1 MNMRALHIGLV
12 TTICALSACA
22 PSGNTAAPSNTIVLV
37 GNQQT
42 GDLYTKDVVPGVAA
56 RKKGNLDADIA
67 DQNAAL
73 ALMPSLPAAHFERGQ
88 AYIDKSE
95 WDNAIADLTLVIQ
108 QDNSPQ
114 RPPSMLQGAYQLRGV
129 AYGFKGMEPQ
139 AIADSTQAIA
149 LNPKDPAPWKDR
161 CLWRSTSGDLTNA
174 LADCTQS
181 LLLEPDQSA
190 VLATRG
196 LINLKLKHYDA
207 SIADNRAALK
217 LKPKLAMS
225 LYGLGLAQQAK
236 HDPHAK
242 ANLAAA
248 KAINPNV
255 AALFEQPQP

>member
-1 MNMRALHIGLV
+1 MRALHIGLV
-12 TTICALSACA
+12 TTLCALSACA
-22 PSGNTAAPSNTIVLV
+22 PSGSPPPPSNHIVLV

-42 GDLYTKDVVPGVAA
+42 SDLYTNYVVPGVAA
-56 RKKGNLDADIA
+56 RKKGDLNADIA

-73 ALMPSLPAAHFERGQ
+73 GQMPGLPAALFERGQ

-114 RPPSMLQGAYQLRGV
+114 RPPAMLQGAYQLRGV
-129 AYGFKGMEPQ
+129 AYGFKGLEPE

-161 CLWRSTSGDLTNA
+161 CLWRNTSGDLTNA

-181 LLLEPDQSA
+181 LVLEPGQSA

-207 SIADNRAALK
+207 SIADNKAALK

-236 HDPHAK
+236 GEAGAK
-242 ANLAAA
+242 KNIAAA
-248 KAINPNV
+248 KAIDPNV
-255 AALFEQPQP
+255 SALFSQN